1 MMKDYTNKQKENLRV
16 FITLR
21 RAHQSIAR
29 QNLRFMSRYH
39 LTETQ
44 FAVLEML
51 YHKGELCV
59 QDVVDTLLSTSGNV
73 TVVIQNLVKEG
84 YIHRLSDQQDRRRYL
99 LSLTPKGHHLIDQI
113 FPEYLTFL
121 EKRMSVLSSHEQIEL
136 AALLKKLGTYNQ
148 GE

>member
-1 MMKDYTNKQKENLRV
+1 MKEYTKQQRENLRV

-29 QNLRFMSRYH
+29 QNLRFMSQYH

-59 QDVVDTLLSTSGNV
+59 QDVVDKLLSTSGNV

-84 YIHRLSDQQDRRRYL
+84 YILRIADPQDRRRYL
-99 LSLTPKGHHLIDQI
+99 LSLTEKGFHLVDLI
-113 FPEYLTFL
+113 FPEYLKFL
-121 EKRMSVLSSHEQIEL
+121 NDRMDMLSSDEQRTL
-136 AALLKKLGTYNQ
+136 AALLKKLGHANQ
-148 GE
+148 IE